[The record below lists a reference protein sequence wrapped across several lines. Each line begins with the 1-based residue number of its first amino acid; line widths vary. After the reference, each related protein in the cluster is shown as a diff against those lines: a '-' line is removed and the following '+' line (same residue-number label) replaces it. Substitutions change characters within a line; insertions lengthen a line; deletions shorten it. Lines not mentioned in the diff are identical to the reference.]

1 LAVMKTLQ
9 VFYKCWLEVTKQ
21 GRYRDKW
28 LSDETYFRALKAQFP
43 TLDTVDFTRANMNR
57 AISKCGGMV
66 LDDFSDSNTTGLFRR
81 QATGICPLTNQRRS
95 IWGYYITTPGGVVE
109 RPPDGKK
116 SFLSLLQDTA
126 INDRYSVARGLPEI
140 VDLTTE
146 ISLQSSAK
154 RKAEAQIAVQNNDE
168 NKRPKHGPLSGKLV
182 AETYWDSPE
191 AKKLFLGNP
200 NDDRHVE
207 IVLEER
213 IERLQQANRTVDGW
227 KDMVDKHDK
236 DNLCS
241 SYDVFIIRQRCS
253 ILCLA
258 YVHALEEMNAVRWIE
273 DCCAQAIA
281 DCSKIGIEAAATS
294 EQTVAG
300 WNILLRSN
308 RERFPLPNPKV
319 LNKQKHPL
327 PELLEYMQEEI
338 TNPWLGYCSENLA
351 DLTVELARN
360 EINNRLIPNAAAAS
374 NTTNESSNVLED
386 GGQIVGQIIERPLE
400 NDRGVQQQQAR
411 GDYLLQSYLE
421 RPISITTTWRWL
433 KRLGFS
439 YSHRKK
445 SFFVDGHERPD
456 VIFKR
461 NEFCTH
467 YLTELEPRMHR
478 WIQVT
483 AETVEAW
490 KREKK
495 CQMMTIVDTR
505 MFRSRTTR
513 AWSSSTLTIC
523 LSFMNMQQPLGSVRL
538 EET

>member
-1 LAVMKTLQ
+1 
-9 VFYKCWLEVTKQ
+9 
-21 GRYRDKW
+21 
-28 LSDETYFRALKAQFP
+28 
-43 TLDTVDFTRANMNR
+43 
-57 AISKCGGMV
+57 MV
-66 LDDFSDSNTTGLFRR
+66 LDDFSDSNMTGLFRR

-95 IWGYYITTPGGVVE
+95 IWGYFIATPGGVVE

-154 RKAEAQIAVQNNDE
+154 RKAEAQIAIRNDE
-168 NKRPKHGPLSGKLV
+168 KKPKHGPLSGKLV
-182 AETYWDSPE
+182 TETSWDSPE

-200 NDDRHVE
+200 TDDRRVE
-207 IVLEER
+207 KVLEER

-227 KDMVDKHDK
+227 KDTVDKHDK

-253 ILCLA
+253 ILCLV
-258 YVHALEEMNAVRWIE
+258 YVHALEEMNSARWIE

-294 EQTVAG
+294 ERTVAG
-300 WNILLRSN
+300 WNIFLRSN
-308 RERFPLPNPKV
+308 RECFPLPNPKV

-351 DLTVELARN
+351 NLTVELARN

-374 NTTNESSNVLED
+374 ASLHRDTTNTSTTNESSNELEHD
-386 GGQIVGQIIERPLE
+386 GQIIDGQLE
-400 NDRGVQQQQAR
+400 NDRVQQEQAR
-411 GDYLLQSYLE
+411 GDYLLQSYVE

-461 NEFCTH
+461 NEFCTL
-467 YLTELEPRMHR
+467 YLRELEPRMHR

-483 AETVEAW
+483 AETVETW

-495 CQMMTIVDTR
+495 MPEDDSRGYSYVSTPDNKTMVEFHVDDLP
-505 MFRSRTTR
+505 FLHEYATT
-513 AWSSSTLTIC
+513 
-523 LSFMNMQQPLGSVRL
+523 VRFL
-538 EET
+538 WRKPEHTQAPRH